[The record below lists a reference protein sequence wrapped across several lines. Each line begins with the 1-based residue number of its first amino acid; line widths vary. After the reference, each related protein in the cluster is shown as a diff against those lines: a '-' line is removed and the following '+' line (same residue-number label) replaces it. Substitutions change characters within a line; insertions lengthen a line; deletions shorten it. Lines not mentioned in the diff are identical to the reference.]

1 MNRLLSELR
10 RRNVFRVTAAY
21 LVVGWLVM
29 QVISVISNA
38 AAMPSWADSLA
49 LILLLAG
56 LPVAVFIA
64 WAFELT
70 PAGLKPTESIDPEA
84 SLTRATGSTL
94 DIAIL
99 AGLGLVAALLVSS
112 WLWPSNDALIE
123 PVSVVAEVTAPPAPD
138 APALEPTEAQTATP
152 TIAMTDGPPTLSVA
166 VLPFVAMSSNEDD
179 GYFADGLTEEIL
191 NALAALPD
199 LLVTSRTSAFQ
210 FKGDDLPSVGEI
222 AAQLGV
228 AHIVEGSVRR
238 GGDQVRI
245 TVQLIRVSDDSHLW
259 SQTYDRSMDDVF
271 AIQEDVASNIAQVLD
286 IVLDAEQ
293 IARMNSIGVRNVEA
307 YIAYQR
313 GVEISIE
320 AHRPDRNTLESLV
333 PAEALFAEAT
343 ALAPD
348 FSDAYLHRADY
359 YAHLMR
365 RAEFDETD
373 VGRAALEAAGD
384 QYFDL
389 LDLAKDT
396 TDNIDQRAMID
407 VDRVYMRDSWVG
419 AGAILDRA
427 SETSGC
433 PYSAWIPELSE
444 LSGRAAQFVP
454 YAQRLTVCD
463 PLNELNWMR
472 LTIIAYSAGQFDLAH
487 EAAIR
492 GLRLD
497 SNNVD
502 LMWHSADALY
512 QAGRYDDIR
521 EYMDFLQVPEI
532 VRGLYDAQIAA
543 RSGDREAVAEART
556 RMWHPEDD
564 GFNRFELAMHAMMG
578 DRDAA
583 NAMAAVAETRPD
595 QSFHNLLGVAARCR
609 CGAPWDL
616 EATPNFARRI
626 AEAEFPWPPPG
637 TGDYPLKDW

>member
-1 MNRLLSELR
+1 MNHLLRELR
-10 RRNVFRVTAAY
+10 RRNVFRVAAAY

-29 QVISVISNA
+29 QIVSV
-38 AAMPSWADSLA
+38 MTPA
-49 LILLLAG
+49 LELPGWVDGFFAVFLMVG
-56 LPVAVFIA
+56 LPVALVVA
-64 WAFELT
+64 WAFEMT
-70 PAGLKPTESIDPEA
+70 PAGVQKTESIEGEIEMRPLGGTDFVLIGLMVIVLGTMGYQIVGGGDDAPEIQGQDLADA
-84 SLTRATGSTL
+84 SPA
-94 DIAIL
+94 
-99 AGLGLVAALLVSS
+99 
-112 WLWPSNDALIE
+112 
-123 PVSVVAEVTAPPAPD
+123 VAEAPETETSEPEDIGVATAPA
-138 APALEPTEAQTATP
+138 
-152 TIAMTDGPPTLSVA
+152 LSVA
-166 VLPFVAMSSNEDD
+166 VLPFIAMSSNEDD

-191 NALAALPD
+191 NSLAALPD

-210 FKGDDLPSVGEI
+210 FKGDDLPSVGVI

-259 SQTYDRSMDDVF
+259 SQTYDRAMDDVF
-271 AIQEDVASNIAQVLD
+271 AIQEDIASNIAQVLD
-286 IVLDAEQ
+286 IVLDADQ

-373 VGRAALEAAGD
+373 AGRAALEAAAD

-389 LDLAKDT
+389 LDLAKNT
-396 TDNIDQRAMID
+396 TDDVDQRAMID
-407 VDRVYMRDSWVG
+407 VDRVYIRDSWVG

-427 SETSGC
+427 SQTSGC

-463 PLNELNWMR
+463 PLNELNWVR
-472 LTIIAYSAGQFDLAH
+472 LTVIAYSAGQFDLAH
-487 EAAIR
+487 EAASR
-492 GLRLD
+492 GLRLN

-502 LMWHSADALY
+502 LMWHSADALF

-521 EYMDFLQVPEI
+521 EFMDFLQVPEI
-532 VRGLYDAQIAA
+532 VRGLYDTQIAA
-543 RSGDREAVAEART
+543 RSGDREAAAEART
-556 RMWHPEDD
+556 RMWQPEDD

-578 DRDAA
+578 ERDAA

>member
-1 MNRLLSELR
+1 MNQLFAELR
-10 RRNVFRVTAAY
+10 RRNVFRVAAAY

-29 QVISVISNA
+29 QIVSV
-38 AAMPSWADSLA
+38 MTPA
-49 LILLLAG
+49 LELPDWVDGFFAVFLIVGLPIALLL
-56 LPVAVFIA
+56 A
-64 WAFELT
+64 WAFEMT
-70 PAGLKPTESIDPEA
+70 PAGVKKTESVEGEVELRPLGGTDFVLIGLMVIVVGIVGFQLVNGGDETPVVQTADTGDASLAVANTPEA
-84 SLTRATGSTL
+84 ET
-94 DIAIL
+94 
-99 AGLGLVAALLVSS
+99 VAA
-112 WLWPSNDALIE
+112 AIE
-123 PVSVVAEVTAPPAPD
+123 DTS
-138 APALEPTEAQTATP
+138 APA
-152 TIAMTDGPPTLSVA
+152 LSVA

-191 NALAALPD
+191 NSLAALPQ

-222 AAQLGV
+222 ADQLGV

-245 TVQLIRVSDDSHLW
+245 TVQLIQVSDDSHLW

-271 AIQEDVASNIAQVLD
+271 AIQEDIANNIAQVLD

-293 IARMNSIGVRNVEA
+293 IARMNTIGVRNVEA

-320 AHRPDRNTLESLV
+320 AHAYNTNTIEALV
-333 PAEALFAEAT
+333 PAEVLFAEAT
-343 ALAPD
+343 ELAPD

-365 RAEFDETD
+365 RTRFDETEA
-373 VGRAALEAAGD
+373 GRAAYEAATD

-389 LDLAKDT
+389 LDLAKNT
-396 TDNIDQRAMID
+396 TNDVNQRAMID

-427 SETSGC
+427 SQTSGC

-444 LSGRAAQFVP
+444 LSGRSAQLVP
-454 YAQRLTVCD
+454 YAQRLTICD
-463 PLNELNWMR
+463 PLNELNWMK
-472 LTIIAYSAGQFDLAH
+472 LTTIAYNAGQFDLAH
-487 EAAIR
+487 DAATR

-502 LMWHSADALY
+502 LMWNSADALF
-512 QAGRYDDIR
+512 QAGRYEDIR
-521 EYMDFLQVPEI
+521 EYMDFLQVPEY
-532 VRGLYDAQIAA
+532 VRGLYDAQVAA
-543 RSGDREAVAEART
+543 RSGDREAAVEARA
-556 RMWHPEDD
+556 RMGTPVDD
-564 GFNRFELAMHAMMG
+564 GFNRFELALHAMMG
-578 DRDAA
+578 ERDAA
-583 NAMAAVAETRPD
+583 NAMAAIGETRPD
-595 QSFHNLLGVAARCR
+595 QSFGRLLGIAARCR

-616 EATPNFARRI
+616 EATPNFAARI